1 MYEAL
6 SYECM
11 SRVLAQVT
19 LSLRVPLPDDF
30 TAVLQV
36 PVVKIVKLVKH
47 MRLCDEVSLSRCMPL
62 PDDFTAVGTTLLI
75 FFVFVGMTLQLYC

>member
-1 MYEAL
+1 MYE
-6 SYECM
+6 
-11 SRVLAQVT
+11 SRT
-19 LSLRVPLPDDF
+19 SSSDSLSLRVPLPDDF

-47 MRLCDEVSLSRCMPL
+47 MRLCGEVSLSGCMPL

-75 FFVFVGMTLQLYC
+75 FFVFVGTTLQLYC